1 MIEYSAQIADRT
13 KLFRSRIREIVGG
26 RTETLE
32 ALAVEMYWRGLSIRD
47 IELLFADEAKALLSR
62 TALIRGAASE
72 IAEFESRQP
81 RQFAT
86 NSAPALPLTRQQPPC
101 QPPHPR
107 EIPQIG
113 LQILVQRF
121 NSASVLHIGGF
132 GLKCRTYMV

>member
-72 IAEFESRQP
+72 SPNSKAVSRGNSRQTP
-81 RQFAT
+81 LRLCPSRAS
-86 NSAPALPLTRQQPPC
+86 NRRANHRIPEKSRRSDCKSWYSGSIPLPSSISGDLD
-101 QPPHPR
+101 
-107 EIPQIG
+107 
-113 LQILVQRF
+113 
-121 NSASVLHIGGF
+121 
-132 GLKCRTYMV
+132 